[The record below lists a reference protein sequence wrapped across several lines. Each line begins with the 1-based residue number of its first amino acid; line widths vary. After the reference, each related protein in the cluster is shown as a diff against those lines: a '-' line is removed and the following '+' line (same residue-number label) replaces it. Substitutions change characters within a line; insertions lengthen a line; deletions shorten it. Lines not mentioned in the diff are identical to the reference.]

1 MMHPKLR
8 WVIFTAALGVLA
20 CSGDPTADL
29 RNGIDHLTA
38 SPTNVLVAQGDS
50 VAITVQAIDAQGNV
64 IATEFTGTTADP
76 QLSFKK
82 DDSFIPVYD
91 AENHLVPPTSSTRAR
106 FFVKALGLTSGTVTV
121 SGGGSSR
128 DISVL
133 SSPTALGLAYTPAPP
148 LDNVGLFDTIS
159 VAPPAGLSFDV
170 TIPPTITGAPG
181 APLVTDFTASNLSFV
196 PAGGTSGSL
205 TLQVLFDFA
214 GGTSGALLT
223 DSVIITKP
231 GGGLAT
237 GALATAPAISVP
249 ASGSSEILYD
259 AAAMNGSGDCLGSE
273 GVPCRFYRIDLAAA
287 TTMDFAASWFDDP
300 AGVGATTDLGVYMVD
315 AGGNDSG

>member
-1 MMHPKLR
+1 M
-8 WVIFTAALGVLA
+8 
-20 CSGDPTADL
+20 
-29 RNGIDHLTA
+29 
-38 SPTNVLVAQGDS
+38 
-50 VAITVQAIDAQGNV
+50 
-64 IATEFTGTTADP
+64 
-76 QLSFKK
+76 
-82 DDSFIPVYD
+82 
-91 AENHLVPPTSSTRAR
+91 
-106 FFVKALGLTSGTVTV
+106 
-121 SGGGSSR
+121 
-128 DISVL
+128 L

-237 GALATAPAISVP
+237 GALACSGYSVP

-259 AAAMNGSGDCLGSE
+259 AAAMNGSGDSCSE

-300 AGVGATTDLGVYMVD
+300 AGVGATTDLEFTWSMLAATTWVVSVVMRTETTASRNLYGQFRGRHVLSPWLRSRHSTPPDDVD
-315 AGGNDSG
+315 PPVFQLQITTQ